1 MLKLLLREAP
11 RCLTKAYMFEPQEK
25 FFPTLRQ
32 LVAAFAPRLTH
43 MPAVAWNEDTT
54 V

>member
-32 LVAAFAPRLTH
+32 LVAAFAPRQTH